1 VKDDD
6 ANGVRYVVDL
16 LRAVVAVPSVS
27 PGMDATSPGEGA
39 LGDLVVEWARAEGFA
54 TQVQEVHPGRN
65 NVLVDLGLEGLPTVA
80 LVTHL
85 DTVPLGNLT
94 ERARAIAVADGRVY
108 GRGACDAK
116 GSLAAMLAALRVLRE
131 RRGDLKV
138 NVQVAAMADEEHTF
152 HGVLEYIRRFTPESR
167 PIAAIVGEPTRLE
180 VVRAHKGVLR
190 FRLETIGRAAHSARP
205 DEGINAIDHMTVVL
219 SALRSAFAADPP
231 TPHPLLGGATFT
243 VTQIEGGI
251 APNVVPERCAV
262 VIDRRLL
269 PGESATAVLTW
280 VDGQLDLLRRAD
292 RQLRVQRDEPFVVD
306 DALETA
312 PEAPIVQAALAA
324 RTAVLGPS
332 SAIGVPF
339 GTDGSKLAAR
349 AGIPTIVLGPGDIAQ
364 AHTADEWI
372 EVEQLVQA
380 VRIYVDCALAIGDV
394 G

>member
-1 VKDDD
+1 MNVEHD
-6 ANGVRYVVDL
+6 VVDL
-16 LRAVVAVPSVS
+16 LRALVAVPSVS
-27 PGMDATSPGEGA
+27 PGMDASSPGEGA
-39 LGDLVVEWARAEGFA
+39 LGDLVAEWAGSEGFA
-54 TQVQEVHPGRN
+54 ACVQEVHPGRN
-65 NVLVDLGLEGLPTVA
+65 NVLIDLGREGLPTLA

-85 DTVPLGNLT
+85 DTVPLGNLS
-94 ERARAIAVADGRVY
+94 ERAGTGAVEGGRVY

-116 GSLAAMLAALRVLRE
+116 GSLAAMLTALRVLRE
-131 RRGDLKV
+131 QRGDLKV

-205 DEGINAIDHMTVVL
+205 DEGINAIDQMTVVL
-219 SALRSAFAADPP
+219 GALRAGFAAEMP

-269 PGESATAVLTW
+269 PGEAAPAVLAW
-280 VDGQLDLLRRAD
+280 VDRQIDLLCRAD
-292 RQLRVQRDEPFVVD
+292 RQLHVERHEPFVVD

-312 PEAPIVQAALAA
+312 PEAPLVQAALAA
-324 RTAVLGPS
+324 RSALLGPS
-332 SAIGVPF
+332 RAIGVPF

-380 VRIYVDCALAIGDV
+380 VSLYVGCAIAMTNAG
-394 G
+394 

>member
-1 VKDDD
+1 VTTES
-6 ANGVRYVVDL
+6 ANTEHYVVNL
-16 LRAVVAVPSVS
+16 LRALTAVPSVS
-27 PGMDATSPGEGA
+27 PGMDAASPGEGA
-39 LGDLVVEWARAEGFA
+39 LGDLVVEWARVEGFA
-54 TQVQEVHPGRN
+54 ARVQEVHPGRN
-65 NVLVDLGLEGLPTVA
+65 NVLVDLGLHGLPTLA

-94 ERARAIAVADGRVY
+94 ERARSIAVEGGRVH

-116 GSLAAMLAALRVLRE
+116 GSLAAMLTALRVLRE

-219 SALRSAFAADPP
+219 SALRSAFAAEPP
-231 TPHPLLGGATFT
+231 IPHPLLGGATFT

-269 PGESATAVLTW
+269 PGESAGAVLAW
-280 VDGQLDLLRRAD
+280 VDGQLDLLRQAD
-292 RQLRVQRDEPFVVD
+292 PQLHVQRDEPFVVD

-312 PEAPIVQAALAA
+312 PEAPLVQAALAA
-324 RTAVLGPS
+324 RTAVLGAS

-380 VRIYVDCALAIGDV
+380 VQIYVDCARAIRDV